1 MATMTRSKSQVIRG
15 FLPGQ
20 TFQHANDTIV
30 RVSSLY
36 AGPADVNTELLVEM
50 LDERLAH
57 WQRPGE
63 GGGPPV
69 NRAPGYLKPV
79 SNHADQYAF
88 LEPEGEVFYY
98 TWPLTLRCTNRACQ
112 KAAVFERLEDWT
124 AYKGNPA
131 KCDKCGSRREQY
143 DYMLVHT
150 CGNDAPMP
158 VWPCKVKD
166 ASGHEHGLK
175 DVYLNDTGSFI
186 TSTWRCR
193 HGSCND
199 RVISRMRQPP
209 CRCGEGPY
217 QYVLVRQERRFITQ
231 TFSFVSFARGPMVQL
246 RAAAGAGKVV
256 VGSYLEYFTDYEKA
270 LGDAGKDRG
279 DAEAKWR
286 TMRAALEAT
295 GTKPEEIAEMRKL
308 VLGESGDAFDEVI
321 SLVGDENVV
330 AELGSS
336 QRAAERTLIWGGAGG
351 LRTWRLETFRQAAL
365 QGGPA
370 RRGAVSVLNAAEAK
384 LKQVGF
390 SDLLVVEN
398 FPVALVAYGFTRL
411 GRDPQQVML
420 RAFPSPKKGK
430 YRDKTPVYLSP
441 TKTEAVFFELDAE
454 RVLRWLADNNR
465 VAMPDLPS
473 GGSTE
478 ADLVRRRTAKAHML
492 RLYRNDPDVGVLVYK
507 LQHTIAHALI
517 RNLGERS
524 GFSEETMAEY
534 LIPELLTIGLY
545 ADTHQ
550 EFTLGALVSLVE
562 HRLGEWLDAT
572 LDGADTCA
580 WDPQCGQ
587 QDGACAACLHLAFGC
602 TSFNADLDRA
612 VLFGTPP
619 GHEPVL
625 DIARGYWT

>member
-20 TFQHANDTIV
+20 TFQHPNDTIV
-30 RVSSLY
+30 RVSNLY
-36 AGPADVNTELLVEM
+36 AGPADVNTELLVE
-50 LDERLAH
+50 LLEEKLAH

-69 NRAPGYLKPV
+69 NRAAGFLKPV
-79 SNHADQYAF
+79 RNHVDQYAF

-98 TWPLTLRCTNRACQ
+98 TWPLTLRCTNPACM
-112 KAAVFERLEDWT
+112 KAAVFQSLEEWT
-124 AYKGNPA
+124 GYKKGNPA
-131 KCDKCGSRREQY
+131 KCDRCGSRREQY

-150 CGNDAPMP
+150 CGNDAPIP

-166 ASGHEHGLK
+166 ASGVEHGLK

-217 QYVLVRQERRFITQ
+217 QYVLVRQERRFMTQ
-231 TFSFVSFARGPMVQL
+231 TFSFVSFARGPMVEL
-246 RAAAGAGKVV
+246 RASAGSEKVII
-256 VGSYLEYFTDYEKA
+256 GSYLEHFSDYEKA
-270 LGDAGKDRG
+270 LADAGKDRSE
-279 DAEAKWR
+279 AEEKWKQ
-286 TMRAALEAT
+286 MKAALEAT
-295 GTKPEEIAEMRKL
+295 GAKPEDIADMRKL
-308 VLGESGDAFDEVI
+308 VLGESGGAFDEMVK
-321 SLVGDENVV
+321 LVGDEDII
-330 AELGSS
+330 AQAGSQ

-351 LRTWRLETFRQAAL
+351 LRVWRLDDFQKAAHD
-365 QGGPA
+365 GG
-370 RRGAVSVLNAAEAK
+370 RHGAVAVLDQG
-384 LKQVGF
+384 KQRLAQLGF

-411 GRDPQQVML
+411 GTDPNYVML
-420 RAFPSPKKGK
+420 RSFPTHRKGK
-430 YRDKTPVYLSP
+430 YRDKTPIYISP
-441 TKTEAVFFELDAE
+441 TKTEAVFFELDAA
-454 RVLRWLADNNR
+454 RVLSWLAANGR
-465 VAMPDLPS
+465 ITMPTLPA
-473 GGSTE
+473 GGSE
-478 ADLVRRRTAKAHML
+478 QADKARRQAAKAHML
-492 RLYRNDPDVGVLVYK
+492 RLYRTDADVATLVGK
-507 LQHTIAHALI
+507 LQHTVAHALI

-524 GFSEETMAEY
+524 GFSQETMAEY

-562 HRLGEWLDAT
+562 HRLAEWLDAT
-572 LDGADTCA
+572 VDGAESCD
-580 WDPQCGQ
+580 WDPTCGQ
-587 QDGACAACLHLAFGC
+587 QQGACALCLHLAFGC
-602 TSFNADLDRA
+602 TEFNDELDRA

-619 GHEPVL
+619 GHEHIL
-625 DIARGYWT
+625 DLAQGFWQ